1 MIIFKYYTMKQILL
15 YTFFFISLI
24 ANSQV
29 TSIPDANFEQALIDF
44 GYDTVIDGEVLTA
57 NISGV
62 VSMDVNNR
70 GIASLDGIQD
80 FTSLVTLR
88 CHNNAL
94 SSLNTGNLTNLEILW
109 CFQNN
114 LTALNLSNNLALRN
128 LYCDQN
134 SLTSLDLVANTA
146 LEELSCGFNQIDF
159 IDVSGA
165 SSLIYLIARNN
176 QLEGLNV
183 QNGNNTNFFIYD
195 SRFNTPLSC
204 VQVDDVAYSSA
215 NWTNVDNAFVF
226 NLNCH
231 FNETFVPDDNFEN
244 ALITLGYDTVL
255 DDYVSNSNI
264 NTLTSL
270 NVSLRN
276 ISDLTGVEGF
286 TALQDLNCAR
296 NNLTNLDVSENENL
310 VSLNCNRN
318 ALTSLAITDGSG
330 TQQLNLIEL
339 QCGENNLMGL
349 TTNFY
354 PNLERLNC
362 ANNNITD
369 LNALFLNV
377 NLESLVCNNNAI
389 TSLSLNANTA
399 ITEVDLRDNQLTG
412 LSIKNGSNTSIITF
426 NALNNASLNCISVD
440 DEMYSTTNWTNI
452 DSQTVFSNDCST
464 LTNQNFEKIAIAVY
478 PNPVQEVF
486 TLKTNQQVKNVAIY
500 NVQGSLVKSFSK
512 TEDSYNLQDLNPG
525 LYFAEI
531 ETSKGAI
538 TKKFIKE

>member
-1 MIIFKYYTMKQILL
+1 MKQILL
-15 YTFFFISLI
+15 FTFFSISLI
-24 ANSQV
+24 THSQV
-29 TSIPDANFEQALIDF
+29 TLIPDANFEQALIDF
-44 GYDTVIDGEVLTA
+44 GYDSVIDGEVLTA

-70 GIASLDGIQD
+70 GIASLDGLQD

-94 SSLNTGNLTNLEILW
+94 NTLNTANLANLEVLW

-114 LTALNLSNNLALRN
+114 LMSLNLSNNLALRN

-134 SLTSLDLVANTA
+134 NLTSLDLVANTA
-146 LEELSCGFNQIDF
+146 LVELSCGFNQIDF

-165 SSLIYLIARNN
+165 SSLTYIIARNN
-176 QLEGLNV
+176 QLTGLNV

-195 SRFNTPLSC
+195 SRFNTSLGC

-215 NWTNVDNAFVF
+215 NWSNVDNAFVF

-244 ALITLGYDTVL
+244 ALISLGYDTVL
-255 DDYVSNSNI
+255 DDYVSNNNI

-276 ISDLTGVEGF
+276 ISDLTGIEGF

-330 TQQLNLIEL
+330 TQQLNLTDL

-354 PNLERLNC
+354 PNLENLNC
-362 ANNNITD
+362 ANNNIAN
-369 LNALFLNV
+369 LNALFNNV

-399 ITEVDLRDNQLTG
+399 LTELDVRDNQLTQ
-412 LSIKNGSNTSIITF
+412 LSLKNGSNTNIITF
-426 NALNNASLNCISVD
+426 NALNNASLNCIDVD
-440 DEMYSTTNWTNI
+440 DEVYSTTNWTNI
-452 DSQTVFSNDCST
+452 DAQTVFSNDCST
-464 LTNQNFEKIAIAVY
+464 LSNQSFEKINITVY
-478 PNPVQEVF
+478 PNPVQDSF
-486 TLKTNQQVKNVAIY
+486 ILKSNQNVKGVSIY
-500 NVQGSLVKSFSK
+500 NVKGSLVKSFSK
-512 TEDSYNLQDLNPG
+512 TKNSYNLQNLNPG

-531 ETSKGAI
+531 ETSKGKTI
-538 TKKFIKE
+538 KKFVKE